1 MPRYGAS
8 PRQSRPRSGREQGQD
23 RTFGAPRLLWMG
35 LVLVLALALALSLS
49 DSLVLWAPAEAHPL
63 PPQGHP
69 ARLHRIVPRLR
80 DVFGWGN
87 LTCPVC
93 KGLFT
98 AINLGLKKEPN
109 VARVG
114 SMAIKLCNLLKIAP
128 PAVCQSI
135 VQLFEDDMVEVWR
148 RSVLSPSEACGLLLG
163 STCGHWDIFS
173 SWNISLPTVPKPPP
187 KPPSPPAPGA
197 PVSRVLFLTDLHWD
211 HDYLEGMDPDCAD
224 PLCCRQGSGLPPAS
238 RPGAGYWG
246 EYSKCDLPLRTL
258 ESLLSGLGPA
268 GPFDMVY
275 WTGDIPAHDVWHQTR
290 QDQLR
295 ALTTVTALVRKFLGP
310 VPVYPA
316 VGNHESTPVNSFP
329 PPFIEGNH
337 SSRWLY
343 EAMAKAWEPWLPAEA
358 LRTLRI
364 GGFYALSP
372 YPGLRLI
379 SLNMNFCSRE
389 NFWLLI
395 NSTDPA
401 GQLQWLVGELQAAE
415 DRGDKVHIIGHIP
428 PGHCLKSWSW
438 NYYRIVARYENT
450 LAAQFFG
457 HTHVDEFEVFYDEE
471 TLSRPLAVAFLAP
484 SATTYIGLNPGYRVY
499 QIDGNYS
506 GSSHIVLDHET
517 YILNLTQA
525 NTPGAIPHWQLLYKA
540 RETYGLP
547 NTLPTAWHN
556 LVYRMRGDMQLF
568 QTFWFLYHKGHPPSE
583 PCGTPCRL
591 ATLCAQLSARADSPA
606 LCRHLMLDGSL
617 PEAQSLWPRPLFC

>member
-8 PRQSRPRSGREQGQD
+8 LRQSCPRSGREQGQD
-23 RTFGAPRLLWMG
+23 GTAGAPGLLWMG
-35 LVLVLALALALSLS
+35 LVLALALALALALS
-49 DSLVLWAPAEAHPL
+49 DSRVLWAPAEAHPL
-63 PPQGHP
+63 SPQGHP

-87 LTCPVC
+87 LTCPIC

-114 SMAIKLCNLLKIAP
+114 SVAIKLCNLLKIAP

-135 VQLFEDDMVEVWR
+135 VHLFEDDMVEVWR

-197 PVSRVLFLTDLHWD
+197 PVSRILFLTDLHWD
-211 HDYLEGMDPDCAD
+211 HDYLEGTDPDCAD
-224 PLCCRQGSGLPPAS
+224 PLCCRRGSGLPPAS

-358 LRTLRI
+358 LRTLRCI
-364 GGFYALSP
+364 
-372 YPGLRLI
+372 
-379 SLNMNFCSRE
+379 
-389 NFWLLI
+389 
-395 NSTDPA
+395 
-401 GQLQWLVGELQAAE
+401 
-415 DRGDKVHIIGHIP
+415 
-428 PGHCLKSWSW
+428 
-438 NYYRIVARYENT
+438 
-450 LAAQFFG
+450 
-457 HTHVDEFEVFYDEE
+457 
-471 TLSRPLAVAFLAP
+471 
-484 SATTYIGLNPGYRVY
+484 
-499 QIDGNYS
+499 
-506 GSSHIVLDHET
+506 
-517 YILNLTQA
+517 
-525 NTPGAIPHWQLLYKA
+525 
-540 RETYGLP
+540 
-547 NTLPTAWHN
+547 
-556 LVYRMRGDMQLF
+556 
-568 QTFWFLYHKGHPPSE
+568 
-583 PCGTPCRL
+583 
-591 ATLCAQLSARADSPA
+591 
-606 LCRHLMLDGSL
+606 
-617 PEAQSLWPRPLFC
+617 

>member
-8 PRQSRPRSGREQGQD
+8 LRQSCPRSGREQGQD
-23 RTFGAPRLLWMG
+23 GTARAPGLLWMG
-35 LVLVLALALALSLS
+35 LVLALALALALS
-49 DSLVLWAPAEAHPL
+49 DSRVLWAPAEAHPVS
-63 PPQGHP
+63 PQGHP

-114 SMAIKLCNLLKIAP
+114 SVAIKLCNLLKIAP

-135 VQLFEDDMVEVWR
+135 VHLFEDDMVEVWR

-197 PVSRVLFLTDLHWD
+197 PVSRILFLTDLHWD

-224 PLCCRQGSGLPPAS
+224 PLCCRRGSGLPPAS

-358 LRTLRI
+358 LRTLRCI
-364 GGFYALSP
+364 
-372 YPGLRLI
+372 
-379 SLNMNFCSRE
+379 
-389 NFWLLI
+389 
-395 NSTDPA
+395 
-401 GQLQWLVGELQAAE
+401 
-415 DRGDKVHIIGHIP
+415 
-428 PGHCLKSWSW
+428 
-438 NYYRIVARYENT
+438 
-450 LAAQFFG
+450 
-457 HTHVDEFEVFYDEE
+457 
-471 TLSRPLAVAFLAP
+471 
-484 SATTYIGLNPGYRVY
+484 
-499 QIDGNYS
+499 
-506 GSSHIVLDHET
+506 
-517 YILNLTQA
+517 
-525 NTPGAIPHWQLLYKA
+525 
-540 RETYGLP
+540 
-547 NTLPTAWHN
+547 
-556 LVYRMRGDMQLF
+556 
-568 QTFWFLYHKGHPPSE
+568 
-583 PCGTPCRL
+583 
-591 ATLCAQLSARADSPA
+591 
-606 LCRHLMLDGSL
+606 
-617 PEAQSLWPRPLFC
+617 

>member
-1 MPRYGAS
+1 MPRQGVS
-8 PRQSRPRSGREQGQD
+8 SGQGRPRSGREQALD
-23 RTFGAPRLLWMG
+23 RSSGAPSLRLLWMG
-35 LVLVLALALALSLS
+35 LALALALS
-49 DSLVLWAPAEAHPL
+49 DSQVLWAPAGAHPL
-63 PPQGHP
+63 PAQGHP
-69 ARLHRIVPRLR
+69 AKFIRLALQLR
-80 DVFGWGN
+80 EGFSWWN
-87 LTCPVC
+87 LTCSAC

-98 AINLGLKKEPN
+98 AIDIRLQNEAS
-109 VARVG
+109 VAHVG
-114 SMAIKLCNLLKIAP
+114 SMAIKICTLLKIAP
-128 PAVCQSI
+128 PAVCQSA
-135 VQLFEDDMVEVWR
+135 VQLFQDDMVDVWT
-148 RSVLSPSEACGLLLG
+148 RSVLRPSEACGLLLG
-163 STCGHWDIFS
+163 SSCGHWDIFS
-173 SWNISLPTVPKPPP
+173 SWNVSLPAVPKPSPQPP
-187 KPPSPPAPGA
+187 EPPAPGS

-211 HDYLEGMDPDCAD
+211 QSYLEGTDPNCEN
-224 PLCCRQGSGLPPAS
+224 PLCCRQDSGPPPAS

-275 WTGDIPAHDVWHQTR
+275 WTGDIPAHNIWQQSR

-295 ALTTVTALVRKFLGP
+295 ALTTVTDLVKKFLGP

-316 VGNHESTPVNSFP
+316 VGNHETTPVNGFP
-329 PPFIEGNH
+329 PPFIEGNQ
-337 SSRWLY
+337 SSHWLY

-372 YPGLRLI
+372 RPGLRLI

-438 NYYRIVARYENT
+438 NYYRIVERYENT
-450 LAAQFFG
+450 LAGQFFG
-457 HTHVDEFEVFYDEE
+457 HTHVDEFEIFYDEE
-471 TLSRPLAVAFLAP
+471 TLSRPLSVAFLAP
-484 SATTYIGLNPGYRVY
+484 SATTYISLNPGYRVY

-506 GSSHIVLDHET
+506 GSSHLVLDHET

-525 NTPGAIPHWQLLYKA
+525 NEPGATPHWQLLYRA

-547 NTLPTAWHN
+547 NVLPAAWHD
-556 LVYRMRGDMQLF
+556 LVYRMRSDTQLF

-591 ATLCAQLSARADSPA
+591 ATLCAQLSARSDSPA
-606 LCRHLMLDGSL
+606 LCRHLMSDANL
-617 PEAQSLWPRPLFC
+617 PPGQSLWPRPPLC

>member
-1 MPRYGAS
+1 
-8 PRQSRPRSGREQGQD
+8 
-23 RTFGAPRLLWMG
+23 
-35 LVLVLALALALSLS
+35 
-49 DSLVLWAPAEAHPL
+49 
-63 PPQGHP
+63 
-69 ARLHRIVPRLR
+69 
-80 DVFGWGN
+80 
-87 LTCPVC
+87 
-93 KGLFT
+93 
-98 AINLGLKKEPN
+98 
-109 VARVG
+109 
-114 SMAIKLCNLLKIAP
+114 MAIKLCNLLKIAP

-224 PLCCRQGSGLPPAS
+224 PLCCRRGSGLPPVS

-506 GSSHIVLDHET
+506 GSSHVVLDHET

-525 NTPGAIPHWQLLYKA
+525 NIPGAIPHWQLLYRA

-547 NTLPTAWHN
+547 NTLPTTWHN

-606 LCRHLMLDGSL
+606 LCRHLMPDGSL